1 MEEIGIGLFFFFGH
15 NLVSTIFF
23 LCHYSNVHTYIF
35 LCHCCVMI
43 IFACIIFVAWSFSM
57 PDNGSMCSEKL
68 VLNDLPPLAGI
79 QAWGIVGQKQI
90 LIFLMGL

>member
-1 MEEIGIGLFFFFGH
+1 
-15 NLVSTIFF
+15 
-23 LCHYSNVHTYIF
+23 
-35 LCHCCVMI
+35 
-43 IFACIIFVAWSFSM
+43 M
-57 PDNGSMCSEKL
+57 PDNGSMRSEKL